1 MAINPEKC
9 QHLDSSVDNIDIS
22 LGHFKVIPF
31 NCIAHPFCASIFA

>member
-22 LGHFKVIPF
+22 LGHFKGSRSITIIVIHF
-31 NCIAHPFCASIFA
+31 